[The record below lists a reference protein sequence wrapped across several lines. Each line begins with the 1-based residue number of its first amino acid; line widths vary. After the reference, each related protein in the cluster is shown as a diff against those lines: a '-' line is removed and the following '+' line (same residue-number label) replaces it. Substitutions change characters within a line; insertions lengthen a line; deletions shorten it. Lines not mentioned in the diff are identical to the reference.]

1 MGEYAIIGL
10 VRRRESLETYR
21 TGSCIWHK
29 ADTELIL
36 TWA

>member
-10 VRRRESLETYR
+10 IRRRESLETHR
-21 TGSCIWHK
+21 MGSCIWQK